1 MSEPLS
7 GQATP
12 PPPNHLVWAVLSTVF
27 CCLPF
32 GVVSIVFA
40 ARVNSRWAAGDVA
53 GARDAARKAQLWA
66 IGAAVAFFV
75 TGMVY
80 VLAALAYYVTAGST
94 TTGS

>member
-1 MSEPLS
+1 MSDP
-7 GQATP
+7 GP

-27 CCLPF
+27 CCPPF

-53 GARDAARKAQLWA
+53 GAREAARKAQLWA
-66 IGAAVAFFV
+66 IGAALAFFV

-80 VLAALAYYVTAGST
+80 VLVALAFYLTAGST
-94 TTGS
+94 TVGS